1 MFAAVTILSKGF
13 YSMNTIGFVLIGAV
27 SLALAGCSSKNDDAL
42 NNAENVDA
50 AANLDAL
57 ANAAAADAEAEAL
70 GNQQAQ
76 LNQEGNATELN
87 ATGTTPAEE
96 NVAGM

>member
-1 MFAAVTILSKGF
+1 MKKFGFALV
-13 YSMNTIGFVLIGAV
+13 GAA
-27 SLALAGCSSKNDDAL
+27 SLALAGCGGTNDDAL
-42 NNAENVDA
+42 NNAQNADA
-50 AANLDAL
+50 SANLDAL

-70 GNQQAQ
+70 GNQAAQ
-76 LNQEGNATELN
+76 LNQESNATDELN